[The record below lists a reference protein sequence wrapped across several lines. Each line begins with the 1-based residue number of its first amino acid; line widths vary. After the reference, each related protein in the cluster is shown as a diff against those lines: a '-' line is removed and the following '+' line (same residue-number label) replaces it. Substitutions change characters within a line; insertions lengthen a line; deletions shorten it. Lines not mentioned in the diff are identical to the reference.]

1 MVSPQKFS
9 LLLQHEGKVLKL
21 IENYIGKTI
30 HARKELE
37 GEVLE
42 NRGKLVEEIG
52 THKNVQI
59 SILKEIEK

>member
-21 IENYIGKTI
+21 IENYLGKTI

-42 NRGKLVEEIG
+42 NKGKLVKELG
-52 THKNVQI
+52 THKNIQI